1 MNRRLCSEYTWAMRF
16 KTIMVALGHAVRLG
30 TFPTGQSVYYGHLRD
45 SVFGWPLNELL
56 WIFAAV
62 AVCAAISDGIGC
74 RRTLFG
80 VGWFLLTFFPVSNI
94 IPTGVLVAERTL
106 YLPVLGICF
115 LAAVVLD
122 RITLTDS
129 SVRLVARG
137 GLVAIVLLSAAR
149 GASGRPLEERRVSL
163 AFDRASPPTVAAGS
177 TSSWASHSSTV
188 AADRPGSPLRRR
200 TCETATAFK
209 TAYEL
214 NPGLP
219 QALTG
224 SGIVAM
230 LGGDLRTA
238 EQFLLEAARRL
249 PGDPEVQSALRACR
263 WKRAEAP
270 CP

>member
-1 MNRRLCSEYTWAMRF
+1 MNRRLCSENTWAMRF

-45 SVFGWPLNELL
+45 SVFGWPLNQLL

-62 AVCAAISDGIGC
+62 AVCAAISDRIGC

-137 GLVAIVLLSAAR
+137 GLVAIVLLSAAQ
-149 GASGRPLEERRVSL
+149 GARVVGHWRNEESL
-163 AFDRASPPTVAAGS
+163 WRSTVLAHPRVAAGS

-200 TCETATAFK
+200 T
-209 TAYEL
+209 L
-214 NPGLP
+214 RNRHGL
-219 QALTG
+219 QDRLRAK
-224 SGIVAM
+224 S
-230 LGGDLRTA
+230 RTA
-238 EQFLLEAARRL
+238 AGAHRFGNRGHAGRRPPHRRTIPARSGPTASGR
-249 PGDPEVQSALRACR
+249 S
-263 WKRAEAP
+263 
-270 CP
+270 